1 VPGLAGA
8 SPTVDQDRS
17 GDAPAGLVPAPPP
30 LGQVLAEPELG
41 SPAVGSGPP
50 AARPVRPGP
59 GAPGRAGRIGVGQIR
74 ATRSGADRIKV
85 GPPESGH
92 SAANR
97 LEAGPAGADQST
109 PPIQFFGLGKSFGAD
124 WALREVSFSVQPG
137 QIVALLGASGSGKS
151 TLLRQVDG
159 LERPS
164 AGFALVLGQPVYRL
178 RGTALRRLRAQVGMI
193 FQQFELVGPL
203 SVLEN
208 VLTGALAR
216 LRGPRLNPL
225 AYPKALRLEA
235 MRQLDRVGLAQIAH
249 QRSDTLSGGQQ
260 QRVAIARALM
270 QSPQILLADEPVAS
284 LDPESSADVMALIR
298 QIAQRDR
305 LTVLCSLHQV
315 DLALSWA
322 DRVVGL
328 RQGQVVLDRPAD
340 RLSRDEAMAIYQ
352 RGPAAAI
359 RPVGPEPYLIRPAGS
374 ATDLIRSDGPETDP
388 SCPVGSGASPVD
400 RARATV

>member
-1 VPGLAGA
+1 MPGLIVADP
-8 SPTVDQDRS
+8 SLESDR
-17 GDAPAGLVPAPPP
+17 LN
-30 LGQVLAEPELG
+30 Q
-41 SPAVGSGPP
+41 
-50 AARPVRPGP
+50 
-59 GAPGRAGRIGVGQIR
+59 GRSDREGRSEREGR
-74 ATRSGADRIKV
+74 TD
-85 GPPESGH
+85 
-92 SAANR
+92 
-97 LEAGPAGADQST
+97 
-109 PPIQFFGLGKSFGAD
+109 PPIQFDALSKSFGSN
-124 WALREVSFSVQPG
+124 WALQEVSFRVEAG
-137 QIVALLGASGSGKS
+137 QIVVLLGASGSGKS

-164 AGFALVLGQPVYRL
+164 AGAVTVLGQPVDRL
-178 RGTALRRLRAQVGMI
+178 RGGDLRRLRARVGMI
-193 FQQFELVGPL
+193 FQSFELVGPL

-216 LRGPRLNPL
+216 LRGPRLSL
-225 AYPKALRLEA
+225 LSYPRALRLEA
-235 MRQLDRVGLAQIAH
+235 MRQLDRVGLAEIAH

-328 RQGQVVLDRPAD
+328 RQGRVVLDRPAD
-340 RLSRDEAMAIYQ
+340 QISRNEAMAIYQ
-352 RGPAAAI
+352 RGPA
-359 RPVGPEPYLIRPAGS
+359 GPPEAGQPAPAGFDEAGFEAMDWLAS
-374 ATDLIRSDGPETDP
+374 APPPAPGVLAGTGL
-388 SCPVGSGASPVD
+388 
-400 RARATV
+400 